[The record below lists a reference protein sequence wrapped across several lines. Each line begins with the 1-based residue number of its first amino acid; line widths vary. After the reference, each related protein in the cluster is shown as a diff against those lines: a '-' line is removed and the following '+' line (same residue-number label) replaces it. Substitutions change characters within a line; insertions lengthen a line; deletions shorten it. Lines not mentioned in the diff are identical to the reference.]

1 MNKGTINYSLN
12 NRIKIT
18 NSKSVKNFTADSVV
32 SDLKSVIKFLNFT
45 GKDNRLIEIN
55 LINDSI
61 IGNDRVIEVEMVNF
75 NDFNFNQ
82 FLLESNQSKSMLWI
96 KFWARLTYI
105 GYVLV

>member
-32 SDLKSVIKFLNFT
+32 SDIKSVIKFLNFT

-75 NDFNFNQ
+75 SDFNFNKV
-82 FLLESNQSKSMLWI
+82 LLEPDQSKLMLWI
-96 KFWARLTYI
+96 KFWTRLTYI
-105 GYVLV
+105 GYILV